1 MQQTIKTT
9 NQELVE
15 MLQGLYNVQHLKGLK
30 FALVVSKN
38 IKVLKEQLFDL
49 EEIAKPTPEFLEL
62 ANQVKELEA
71 NKDTKGIKKLEK
83 DNKELVEERKKQIAE
98 LQEIMKETR
107 ELSLFPIDEK
117 LLPEDMNAN
126 QLTGIQTLIN

>member
-38 IKVLKEQLFDL
+38 IKVLKDELFDL

-62 ANQVKELEA
+62 ANHVKELEA
-71 NKDTKGIKKLEK
+71 NKDTKAIKKLEK